1 MTSNNSTEIELH
13 PAPSDGITSL
23 HITDN
28 KFLLASSWDSHVR
41 LYDLQSKT
49 LKSTYQHKAG
59 VLDCCFQDKYRSYSG
74 GLDRLV
80 KVFDTTTS
88 QDTLLG
94 SHDKAV
100 KCVEYNSTV
109 NLLVSGSWDT
119 NIKLWDQKSS
129 NHLIGT
135 FKQPE
140 RVYTISSVN
149 ETLVVGT
156 ASRNIQIYDLRYMDE
171 PLQKRES
178 SLKYQTR
185 MIRCFPNGTGF
196 ALSSIEGR
204 VAMEYF
210 DPSPQ
215 FQSKKYA
222 FKCHRIAQ
230 HGVDTVYPVN
240 ALSFNQKFGT
250 FATGGCDGVVNV
262 WDGENKKRLAQFTK
276 YPTSISSVAFS
287 EDATLLAIS
296 SSYTFEEGERDHPP
310 DQIFVRNV
318 TEAEVKPKSKGEQ

>member
-1 MTSNNSTEIELH
+1 
-13 PAPSDGITSL
+13 
-23 HITDN
+23 
-28 KFLLASSWDSHVR
+28 
-41 LYDLQSKT
+41 
-49 LKSTYQHKAG
+49 
-59 VLDCCFQDKYRSYSG
+59 
-74 GLDRLV
+74 
-80 KVFDTTTS
+80 
-88 QDTLLG
+88 LLG

-185 MIRCFPNGTGF
+185 MIRCFPNGTG
-196 ALSSIEGR
+196 I
-204 VAMEYF
+204 Y
-210 DPSPQ
+210 
-215 FQSKKYA
+215 
-222 FKCHRIAQ
+222 
-230 HGVDTVYPVN
+230 
-240 ALSFNQKFGT
+240 
-250 FATGGCDGVVNV
+250 
-262 WDGENKKRLAQFTK
+262 
-276 YPTSISSVAFS
+276 
-287 EDATLLAIS
+287 
-296 SSYTFEEGERDHPP
+296 
-310 DQIFVRNV
+310 
-318 TEAEVKPKSKGEQ
+318 